1 MLRGRCHAR
10 TDEVSVLEV
19 EAVELVAGRF
29 CVHYVFINDKGGA
42 LAVVGDTLADLAA
55 ERSVIRANRRRPHA
69 RAHGD
74 EEADDVPHRAEL
86 AKEIEEFLWGDVEAA
101 TGLAHRAAATGHGA
115 TDLRFLT
122 KRALCKRRVS
132 ANVEG
137 VGGSGLGL
145 RTRCGQGTTYR
156 LTSGANFPPRLILW
170 RRWRVSN
177 GLAAGWEMD
186 GRAVGGVGSGDRGWW

>member
-1 MLRGRCHAR
+1 MVAVSKTRLLL

-19 EAVELVAGRF
+19 EAVQLVASRL
-29 CVHYVFINDKGGA
+29 CVHYIFIDDEGCA
-42 LAVVGDTLADLAA
+42 LGVVGDSLADLAVLELVNWSDGSGQDA
-55 ERSVIRANRRRPHA
+55 P
-69 RAHGD
+69 AHK
-74 EEADDVPHRAEL
+74 EDDVPHGAEL
-86 AKEIEEFLWGDVEAA
+86 AKEVEEFLWGDVEAA